1 MVESTGWQALRYMQ
15 LHNRASYFKTN
26 TMFLLSDTTA
36 VHDAGYTIGYYVGA
50 WFPFLLL
57 AIVATIIIINKR
69 KK

>member
-1 MVESTGWQALRYMQ
+1 MP
-15 LHNRASYFKTN
+15 LHNKIAYFKTN
-26 TMFLLSDTTA
+26 TMFLFSDTTSA
-36 VHDAGYTIGYYVGA
+36 HDMGYKVGYYLGA

>member
-1 MVESTGWQALRYMQ
+1 
-15 LHNRASYFKTN
+15 
-26 TMFLLSDTTA
+26 MFLFSDTTSA
-36 VHDAGYTIGYYVGA
+36 HDIGYKVGYYLGA